1 MPDINYIR
9 GNIFDSSMM
18 TIVNTVNTVGF
29 MGAGIALEYMRRY
42 PDMFDEYKLKC
53 LDGNLKI
60 GEMHI
65 WKKST
70 PWILNFPT
78 KIHYQDPS
86 KISYIESGLKKF
98 STFYKQAGIT
108 SIAFPQLGS
117 QLGGLSWEHD
127 VQPLM
132 VSYLKN
138 LDLKVE
144 IYEFDNN
151 ADDKLYIN
159 LRDILKTFSLSDY
172 KNNLNMSSVVA
183 KRVDEALDIH
193 IKSMSDFEHVK
204 GLGRETLKKIYLLAK
219 EDTDNFLKPEQQP
232 LFKD

>member
-1 MPDINYIR
+1 
-9 GNIFDSSMM
+9 M
-18 TIVNTVNTVGF
+18 T
-29 MGAGIALEYMRRY
+29 E
-42 PDMFDEYKLKC
+42 K
-53 LDGNLKI
+53 NLKRPDLTSEITESDKNFNLRPKSLDQFI
-60 GEMHI
+60 GQNHI
-65 WKKST
+65 KSNLKT
-70 PWILNFPT
+70 
-78 KIHYQDPS
+78 
-86 KISYIESGLKKF
+86 YIESGLKKF

-204 GLGRETLKKIYLLAK
+204 GLGKETLKKIYLLAK